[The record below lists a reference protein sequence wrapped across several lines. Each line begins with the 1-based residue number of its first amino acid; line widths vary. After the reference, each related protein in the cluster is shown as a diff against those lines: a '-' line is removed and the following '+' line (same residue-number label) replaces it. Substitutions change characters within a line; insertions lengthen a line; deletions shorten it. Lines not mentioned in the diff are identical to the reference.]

1 MLILIHSPHLPSS
14 SPASLH
20 TNSADIAAST
30 ANLIPAEPSSYPTS
44 LDLVPSIHVL
54 SSSPPPLKRSQRTS
68 KPPSYLQLNKCS
80 AITCDKSTHSSSSI
94 NSSTPYPVSHYLDS
108 SKLSPSYY
116 FLCSLITNV
125 VEPQSYHEAI
135 KDLKWQEAIA
145 AKILALESNNT
156 WMLTH
161 LPPNKNSIDANGCTR
176 SIISHHRKV

>member
-20 TNSADIAAST
+20 TNSVDIAAST

-94 NSSTPYPVSHYLDS
+94 NSSTPYHVSHYLDS
-108 SKLSPSYY
+108 SKLSPPI
-116 FLCSLITNV
+116 LIYVLLLQMLLSPNL
-125 VEPQSYHEAI
+125 I
-135 KDLKWQEAIA
+135 MR
-145 AKILALESNNT
+145 ILRIL
-156 WMLTH
+156 
-161 LPPNKNSIDANGCTR
+161 NGKR
-176 SIISHHRKV
+176 L

>member
-20 TNSADIAAST
+20 TNSVDIAAST

-108 SKLSPSYY
+108 SKLSPSYSH
-116 FLCSLITNV
+116 LCSLITNV
-125 VEPQSYHEAI
+125 VEPQSYHEDI
-135 KDLKWQEAIA
+135 KDPKWQEAIA
-145 AKILALESNNT
+145 AEISALKSNNT